1 MTSPSPK
8 RERTPRRNGSAV
20 KARGSTELLAKLVQV
35 SGVVGFFLEWSQPG
49 PAQDSVLVV
58 CVIFVVGVEA
68 AKNVAIHFIDRLF
81 DREGGS

>member
-1 MTSPSPK
+1 VSPSPQ
-8 RERTPRRNGSAV
+8 REEKSRSAV
-20 KARGSTELLAKLVQV
+20 KARGSTELLAKLIQL

-81 DREGGS
+81 DRDS